1 MAQQNISVT
10 VDDDRAMVVLSGEH
24 EAYTAEKLAGRFAG
38 LLDEGVS
45 IVVDLRTTTFVDSTV
60 IGVLV
65 ARLRPLQA
73 AGGSLTLVCRN
84 ANVLR
89 TFEIC
94 GIERAFTIYTTLTEA
109 VAAGR
114 IG

>member
-24 EAYTAEKLAGRFAG
+24 EAYTADKLAGRFAG

-60 IGVLV
+60 IGVL
-65 ARLRPLQA
+65 LA
-73 AGGSLTLVCRN
+73 ASRKAQRHGLGFVLLVGDETGWPVQR
-84 ANVLR
+84 VLEVTGLVR
-89 TFEIC
+89 EFDVVH
-94 GIERAFTIYTTLTEA
+94 G
-109 VAAGR
+109 
-114 IG
+114 